1 MILTDRLRALA
12 ICQSSARRTGG
23 AQEILAFVCQSH
35 LRQAELKRIIWV
47 LPESW
52 LSGID
57 MGRPRISNV
66 VLLLLGATLLSG
78 CAMQQ
83 PRGEVAETVEISG
96 VRTAEAVDAATKV
109 LRQMRFAVEKADAQ
123 AGVVRTLPLTGGQFF
138 EFWRSD
144 NADLSSSLEA
154 NLQTL
159 RRSVLVEVAQVNGM
173 LQMRCTIRVQ
183 RLSLPGNE
191 VASVSQAYRIHSHST
206 RTTQRID
213 PDPTQKGDMSWID
226 LGDDPKLAAEI
237 LRKIAQ
243 HIGRP
248 EKDETT

>member
-1 MILTDRLRALA
+1 M
-12 ICQSSARRTGG
+12 ARPS
-23 AQEILAFVCQSH
+23 EPNL
-35 LRQAELKRIIWV
+35 
-47 LPESW
+47 
-52 LSGID
+52 
-57 MGRPRISNV
+57 

-78 CAMQQ
+78 CATQQ
-83 PRGEVAETVEISG
+83 PRGEAEQTVEISG
-96 VRTAEAVDAATKV
+96 VTTAKAVEAAETV
-109 LRQMRFAVEKADAQ
+109 LRQMRFAIEKADAE

-144 NADLSSSLEA
+144 NATPAYSLEA
-154 NLQTL
+154 NLHTL
-159 RRSVLVEVAQVNGM
+159 RRSVLVKVAEADGILQV
-173 LQMRCTIRVQ
+173 RCTIRVQ

-213 PDPTQKGDMSWID
+213 PDPAQKGDMSWID

-243 HIGRP
+243 NIGPP
-248 EKDETT
+248 EEDETT